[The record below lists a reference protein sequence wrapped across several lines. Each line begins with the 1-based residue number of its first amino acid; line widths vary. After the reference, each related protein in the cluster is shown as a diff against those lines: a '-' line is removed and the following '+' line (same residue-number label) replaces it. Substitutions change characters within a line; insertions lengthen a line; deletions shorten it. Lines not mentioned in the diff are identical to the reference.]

1 VKSIGIPLVFQG
13 VIYRVG
19 MAIVLTNSVY
29 ESSEFVPIGH
39 LVLQTAIS
47 QVARVL
53 LASAPAVSDSLPTYG
68 IISYHDHN

>member
-13 VIYRVG
+13 VIYRAK
-19 MAIVLTNSVY
+19 MAIVLTTSVY
-29 ESSEFVPIGH
+29 ESREFVIFGR

-47 QVARVL
+47 LVAHVL

-68 IISYHDHN
+68 IISYHDHY

>member
-1 VKSIGIPLVFQG
+1 
-13 VIYRVG
+13 
-19 MAIVLTNSVY
+19 MAIVLMNSVY
-29 ESSEFVPIGH
+29 ESSEFVPVVR

-68 IISYHDHN
+68 IISYHDHY

>member
-1 VKSIGIPLVFQG
+1 VADIPNAE
-13 VIYRVG
+13 R
-19 MAIVLTNSVY
+19 VY
-29 ESSEFVPIGH
+29 ESSEFVPVVR

-68 IISYHDHN
+68 IISYYDHY